1 MLPAPT
7 TMLPRVVVDDVEDS
21 AAAARGRSLATH
33 QGAAGS
39 RVGVGQV
46 FGW

>member
-1 MLPAPT
+1 MGRALGWA
-7 TMLPRVVVDDVEDS
+7 LGGGSEVGCAEG